1 MENEVWKDIVG
12 YEGLYEVSN
21 LGNVKSLPKEWI
33 SACKRKHDGILLKKT
48 INNRGTGYYQV
59 GLTNNKIRK
68 TRTIHQLVAEAFL
81 NHNPCGYK
89 LVIDHINN
97 NTLDNRVENLQ
108 IITQRENAYKNQV
121 SYSSNYKGVFMG
133 CKKYKS
139 KKTGEIKKYKYI
151 SSQINIDGKIIRLGT
166 YKTEEDAHLAYQNA
180 LKKHELC

>member
-1 MENEVWKDIVG
+1 MEIWKDVKG
-12 YEGLYEVSN
+12 HEGCYQVSN
-21 LGNVKSLPKEWI
+21 FGNIKSLERKVKHPKGGLKIIKE
-33 SACKRKHDGILLKKT
+33 KLLNKILD
-48 INNRGTGYYQV
+48 NHGYYNV
-59 GLTNNKIRK
+59 HLSKENIKKIKR
-68 TRTIHQLVAEAFL
+68 IHVLVAETFL
-81 NHNPCGYK
+81 NHVVNRVN
-89 LVIDHINN
+89 VIDHINN

-180 LKKHELC
+180 LKKHGLC